1 MSHVKL
7 LKQGKVSY
15 GEYAH
20 LERLKA
26 AGQTPEYHALEK
38 VYAKRPRNYVFA
50 NSPVLGIR
58 KRRAFGTRKDG
69 RRYPKPGYVHD
80 STRVKKLVR
89 AVAEYARVTPE
100 QVVALAKIRGG
111 PNGGHVL
118 AVFKMPGSFIDVR
131 TEVDGKVYRSVIDK
145 KGRFAAVTAEMGHA
159 GLTKDEED
167 REEAGF
173 QNYQMTNQEGK
184 RIDDYEAK
192 K

>member
-1 MSHVKL
+1 
-7 LKQGKVSY
+7 
-15 GEYAH
+15 
-20 LERLKA
+20 
-26 AGQTPEYHALEK
+26 
-38 VYAKRPRNYVFA
+38 
-50 NSPVLGIR
+50 LGIR

-100 QVVALAKIRGG
+100 QVIALAKIRAG
-111 PNGGHVL
+111 PSGGHVL
-118 AVFKMPGSFIDVR
+118 AVFKMPGGFIDVR

-159 GLTKDEED
+159 GLTREEED
-167 REEAGF
+167 REEVDRQDSEF
-173 QNYQMTNQEGK
+173 RNYQMGNEEGK